1 MKKFILILCLFTIT
15 TNISAQSSTV
25 TFEGKADMSSS
36 IAEVSYVVGKIKFNQ
51 SVLATFEIEN

>member
-15 TNISAQSSTV
+15 NISAQSSTE
-25 TFEGKADMSSS
+25 TFEAKADMSSS
-36 IAEVSYVVGKIKFNQ
+36 IAEVSYVVGQIKFNQ

>member
-25 TFEGKADMSSS
+25 TVEGKAEMS
-36 IAEVSYVVGKIKFNQ
+36 VTPDQ
-51 SVLATFEIEN
+51 ATFEIEN

>member
-25 TFEGKADMSSS
+25 TFEAKADMSSS
-36 IAEVSYVVGKIKFNQ
+36 IAEVSYVVGQIKFNQ

>member
-25 TFEGKADMSSS
+25 TLEGKADMSSS
-36 IAEVSYVVGKIKFNQ
+36 IAEESYSVGQIKFNQ
-51 SVLATFEIEN
+51 SVFSNIRN